1 MRTPFTSRITHL
13 LSHTLLLLI
22 ATCGGDSGTQPG
34 AHALFGPPTNYAAG
48 DQPVSV
54 CSADLDGDGDSDLA
68 LVTWG
73 SNTDNLSVLL
83 NNGDGT
89 FADKVDYVV
98 GDYPH
103 SVFAEDLDGDGD
115 NDLTVTN
122 AYSFPPTVSV
132 LMNNGDATFAD
143 KIDYPVGDSPHSVF
157 SADLDGDG
165 HNDLTVANWESDNV
179 SVLLNSGDGT
189 FAPKV
194 DYAVGDGP
202 SSVFISDLDGDGD
215 NDVAVSNVGS
225 DNVSVLMNSGD
236 GTFAPAVD
244 HAVGDGPWSIFVSDL
259 DGDGDSDL
267 TVANFGLDQYDDT
280 VSVLMNNGDGT
291 FASKVDYDAGLSPSS
306 VFVADLDGDGDDDL
320 AVANRYSDNVS
331 VLMNNSDGTFAP
343 KVDYD
348 AGVNP
353 TSVFIADFDG
363 DGDNDLT
370 VSNVESDNVSVF
382 LNLSTRP

>member
-1 MRTPFTSRITHL
+1 MRTPLTSRITHL
-13 LSHTLLLLI
+13 LMLSLLLLM
-22 ATCGGDSGTQPG
+22 AGCGGDSGTQPSTQS
-34 AHALFGPPTNYAAG
+34 LFGPPTNYPVG
-48 DQPVSV
+48 YQPVSV
-54 CSADLDGDGDSDLA
+54 FSSDLDGDGDNDLA

-89 FADKVDYVV
+89 FADKVDYAV
-98 GDYPH
+98 GDYPN

-115 NDLTVTN
+115 NDLAVPN
-122 AYSFPPTVSV
+122 VYSFPPTVSV

-143 KIDYPVGDSPHSVF
+143 KIDYEVGESPHSVF
-157 SADLDGDG
+157 AEDLDGDG
-165 HNDLTVANWESDNV
+165 HNDLAVANTESDNV

-189 FAPKV
+189 FEHKV

-215 NDVAVSNVGS
+215 NDVAVSNLQS
-225 DNVSVLMNSGD
+225 DNVSVLMNNGD

-244 HAVGDGPWSIFVSDL
+244 HAVGDGPWSLFILDL
-259 DGDGDSDL
+259 DGDGHSDL
-267 TVANFGLDQYDDT
+267 TVANFGVDQKNDT
-280 VSVLMNNGDGT
+280 VSVLINSGDGT
-291 FASKVDYDAGLSPSS
+291 FAPKVDYDAGLSPSS
-306 VFVADLDGDGDDDL
+306 VFVADLDGDGHNDL
-320 AVANRYSDNVS
+320 AVANRFSHNVS
-331 VLMNNSDGTFAP
+331 VLMNTGNGTFAP
-343 KVDYD
+343 KVDYN

-363 DGDNDLT
+363 DGDNDLA